1 MLLYHSRGRI
11 MIYVPRS
18 YLIEPNR
25 VILYRWKAY
34 RNHSKAHLMPR
45 YAGSIYCR
53 IGAVK
58 HVIGF
63 VWMLLGMGGR
73 K

>member
-1 MLLYHSRGRI
+1 

-18 YLIEPNR
+18 YMVEHNR

-45 YAGSIYCR
+45 YVRSVY
-53 IGAVK
+53 VK
-58 HVIGF
+58 LKILQHLVGW
-63 VWMLLGMGGR
+63 VWVTMGR
-73 K
+73 